1 MLEYD
6 LNGFKGEFKGRVGEV
21 TGVAIDGW
29 LRGREVAVASPGCLY
44 ANMTLQFVD
53 LTERVNQ
60 ARRSVR
66 LHQRGETGC
75 DGEVVGGAK
84 RNHYDSVAFGG
95 WSIDLHPADGV
106 YSPKNGCNQWHSK
119 GIYPIPY
126 RCYVSYDIDNL
137 FIGGRQI
144 SASHVAFGS
153 SRVMCTSAHGG
164 QAIGMAAA
172 LCIKENKNPADYID
186 ATSIKDL
193 QRALIATGQY
203 IPQLKLNGF
212 GGLAANAI
220 IQVSSE
226 LALAELKENGSFF
239 K

>member
-6 LNGFKGEFKGRVGEV
+6 LKGFKGEFKGRVGEV

-84 RNHYDSVAFGG
+84 RNQ
-95 WSIDLHPADGV
+95 DLV
-106 YSPKNGCNQWHSK
+106 RK
-119 GIYPIPY
+119 
-126 RCYVSYDIDNL
+126 
-137 FIGGRQI
+137 
-144 SASHVAFGS
+144 
-153 SRVMCTSAHGG
+153 
-164 QAIGMAAA
+164 
-172 LCIKENKNPADYID
+172 
-186 ATSIKDL
+186 
-193 QRALIATGQY
+193 
-203 IPQLKLNGF
+203 
-212 GGLAANAI
+212 
-220 IQVSSE
+220 
-226 LALAELKENGSFF
+226 
-239 K
+239 